1 MNLSLLDFIKSIY
14 LLIKTILFLINF
26 YSILINFLI
35 PSFYIVFK
43 NYKKRKLKN
52 KNIPVNINHLE
63 KKCFIHFWT
72 SIHAGL
78 ILMILLIDNFKEIL
92 NKIS

>member
-1 MNLSLLDFIKSIY
+1 MNLSFLDFLKSIY
-14 LLIKTILFLINF
+14 LLIKIILFAINF
-26 YSILINFLI
+26 SSILFNFLI
-35 PSFYIVFK
+35 PYFYIVFK

-52 KNIPVNINHLE
+52 KNISVNINHKE
-63 KKCFIHFWT
+63 KKCFVHFWT